1 MTGDYKIRSL
11 EELTQIY
18 GSPRRVSLIK
28 EVNRITPEYRA
39 WIEASPFAVLAS
51 SGATGLD
58 CSPRGD
64 APGFVQIAD
73 DKTLLM
79 PDRPGNNRI
88 DTLRNVIEDPRVA
101 LLFVVPGL
109 NACVRVNGRAEISI
123 DPDLLARFSIDGKLP
138 RTVLIVAV
146 DSVYFQ
152 CARALTRAKLWD
164 AAGHRDAS
172 ALPTAG
178 QILAGVETG
187 FDDTAYDA
195 ELPDRIQKTLY

>member
-1 MTGDYKIRSL
+1 M
-11 EELTQIY
+11 QIY

-64 APGFVQIAD
+64 APGFVHVAD
-73 DKTLLM
+73 DKTLLI

-88 DTLRNVIEDPRVA
+88 DTLRNIIEDPRVA
-101 LLFVVPGL
+101 LLFVVPGI
-109 NACVRVNGRAEISI
+109 NECVRVNGRAEISI
-123 DPDLLARFSIDGKLP
+123 DPDLLARFSIDGKVP

-164 AAGHRDAS
+164 ATGHRDATS
-172 ALPTAG
+172 LPTAG
-178 QILAGVETG
+178 QILAGVEAD
-187 FDDTAYDA
+187 FDGTAYDT
-195 ELPDRIQKTLY
+195 ELPDRIRRTLY